1 VESYLHHQGSTFVQ
15 RFDANS
21 YLTITRAMDYFDLA
35 ADFGCDLANAF
46 RGTKTRFLLVSFTSD
61 WLFPTPE
68 SRSIARALN
77 RAGANVSF
85 VEIPS
90 DKGHD
95 AFLLDEPDFH
105 RTLAGFLAGC
115 AAHAGLSL

>member
-1 VESYLHHQGSTFVQ
+1 
-15 RFDANS
+15 S

-35 ADFGCDLANAF
+35 AEHDGDLARAF
-46 RGTKTRFLLVSFTSD
+46 GRPRTRFLLVSFSSD
-61 WLFPTPE
+61 WLFPTAQ
-68 SRSIARALN
+68 SRAVVHALN
-77 RAGANVSF
+77 RAAANVSF
-85 VEIPS
+85 VEIAS

-115 AAHAGLSL
+115 AEHAGIG